1 MKSHKFRL
9 IHINNA
15 VDGTYFKVQQK
26 KFWGWKDIYF
36 SDIGGLQLSKF
47 FSYNIAEQHLELA
60 KELDKKGIIQK
71 F

>member
-1 MKSHKFRL
+1 MEL
-9 IHINNA
+9 ISRCN
-15 VDGTYFKVQQK
+15 KK

-36 SDIGGLQLSKF
+36 SDIDGIQLFKF
-47 FSYNIAEQHLELA
+47 FSYNIAKQHLELA